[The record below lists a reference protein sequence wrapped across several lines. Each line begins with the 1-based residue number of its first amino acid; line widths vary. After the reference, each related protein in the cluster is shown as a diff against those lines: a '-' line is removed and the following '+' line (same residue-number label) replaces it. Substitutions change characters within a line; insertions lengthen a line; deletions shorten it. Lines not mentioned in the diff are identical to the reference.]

1 MLAAAAAANLAAGGD
16 SSMPGNYEPFLGG
29 PPRNGPLSNPLMPPR
44 KTPIPQLNTPRPTI
58 APPIGGLPTRTPFGR
73 LPPASGLP
81 MRGPRVR
88 PLDHP
93 IRVRRHRR
101 RPLTP
106 EIVVERRS
114 RHHSSF
120 GRRRVI
126 TVPLDCRPTLG
137 LRGPPSRVLE
147 IERVRC
153 FRSRRCRSPCYDYEY
168 DDHDYSAPSL
178 PPPAQQPPPQPQP
191 ITFVANPIPNPCLSF
206 SNHTN
211 VTATSAL
218 LTNLTPEIL
227 QSLPKQTVR
236 LDPIYLPG
244 SHADANTELHTVR
257 FPTEIINPI
266 TGALSIIQAN
276 PSANVVGIASIPN
289 NVTATMTN
297 NASVAPAR
305 PPLLSSTAVNPTMQ
319 RFRELFQRLSLPKT
333 QPMGPT
339 AVPRISGFNPTNNT
353 VPNPPTNLPSVN
365 SLNENR
371 SPSVGDRPVNSVSNE
386 SYQPPSI
393 SPYRTTTFTPSRSA
407 NNMSYRP
414 INNTLPNSSNVGP
427 YRPANITPYNRTSTN
442 QYLSVNRPT
451 QPSFTSGAT
460 PYASTASI
468 TPTNSFTS
476 PPDPPR
482 NDSNYQDIYS
492 SSPSLPMSSFQPTNS
507 MPKSILRN
515 GPSAN
520 LSSTTNTRSN
530 SPNTFPANETV
541 QKTTRFV

>member
-1 MLAAAAAANLAAGGD
+1 MLSAAAAANSAAGGD

-29 PPRNGPLSNPLMPPR
+29 PPRSRPLSNPAMHPR
-44 KTPIPQLNTPRPTI
+44 KTPIPQLNVPRPT
-58 APPIGGLPTRTPFGR
+58 AVPPISGLPTRAPFAR
-73 LPPASGLP
+73 LPPAPELR

-88 PLDHP
+88 PLDRP

-114 RHHSSF
+114 HHHSSC

-178 PPPAQQPPPQPQP
+178 PSPVQQPPPQPQP
-191 ITFVANPIPNPCLSF
+191 ITFIANPIPNPCLSF

-211 VTATSAL
+211 VAATSAL
-218 LTNLTPEIL
+218 LSNLTPEIL

-236 LDPIYLPG
+236 LNPIHLPG
-244 SHADANTELHTVR
+244 SRADANTELHTVR

-289 NVTATMTN
+289 NVTATIIN
-297 NASVAPAR
+297 SAPVVPAR
-305 PPLLSSTAVNPTMQ
+305 PPLLSSTTANPTME
-319 RFRELFQRLSLPKT
+319 RFRELFQRLSLPRT

-353 VPNPPTNLPSVN
+353 VPNSPTNLPPVN

-371 SPSVGDRPVNSVSNE
+371 NPSIGNRLVNSASNE
-386 SYQPPSI
+386 SYRAPSI
-393 SPYRTTTFTPSRSA
+393 SPYRTTTFTPSRSV
-407 NNMSYRP
+407 NNTSYRP
-414 INNTLPNSSNVGP
+414 INSTLPDSSNVGP

-442 QYLSVNRPT
+442 QYLSASRPG
-451 QPSFTSGAT
+451 QSSFTSGAT

-476 PPDPPR
+476 PPDPTK
-482 NDSNYQDIYS
+482 NDSNYQDLHS
-492 SSPSLPMSSFQPTNS
+492 SSPSLPVSSFQPTHS

-520 LSSTTNTRSN
+520 LSSTNNTRSS
-530 SPNTFPANETV
+530 SPNTFPANETL
-541 QKTTRFV
+541 QKTTRFA